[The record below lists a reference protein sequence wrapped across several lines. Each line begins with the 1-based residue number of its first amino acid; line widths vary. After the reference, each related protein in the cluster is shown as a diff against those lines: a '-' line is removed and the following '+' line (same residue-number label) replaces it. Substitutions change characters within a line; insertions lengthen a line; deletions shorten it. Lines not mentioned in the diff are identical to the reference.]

1 MTETPIFVDQDTL
14 SELINISGRQRML
27 SQRISLLILLCSQN
41 KDKQLLQSL
50 FDSIKLFESSYKK
63 LTEGDKNASL
73 PGLFSTRL
81 KEIYDRNHANKII
94 QAFISDTKSLFNKLN
109 NDEKID
115 EKTLN
120 SLLVLSTTKLLT
132 LLNDI
137 TSAYEAEAKI
147 SAERIQER
155 INEKQHELATILH
168 SISLVSKKAN
178 QISVYTHVVATRLGQ
193 TQSEAQPEGREDLE
207 TVASEIESLS
217 EGMSKLIK
225 ELVAKVRE

>member
-1 MTETPIFVDQDTL
+1 MDESPIFVDQDTL

-27 SQRISLLILLCSQN
+27 SQRISLLILLCAQN
-41 KDKQLLQSL
+41 KDKQLLQPL
-50 FDSIKLFESSYKK
+50 FDSIKLFESSYIK
-63 LTEGDKNASL
+63 LTEGDKSSSL

-81 KEIYDRNHANKII
+81 KEIYEKDDANRII
-94 QAFISDTKSLFNKLN
+94 QKFICDIKFLFNKLN

-120 SLLVLSTTKLLT
+120 TLLLLSTTNLLK

-137 TSAYEAEAKI
+137 TSAYEVEAKI
-147 SAERIQER
+147 SAEKIQEK
-155 INEKQHELATILH
+155 IDEKQHELATILH

-178 QISVYTHVVATRLGQ
+178 QMSVYTHVVATRLDQ
-193 TQSEAQPEGREDLE
+193 TQPEDREDLE

-217 EGMSKLIK
+217 EDMSKLIK